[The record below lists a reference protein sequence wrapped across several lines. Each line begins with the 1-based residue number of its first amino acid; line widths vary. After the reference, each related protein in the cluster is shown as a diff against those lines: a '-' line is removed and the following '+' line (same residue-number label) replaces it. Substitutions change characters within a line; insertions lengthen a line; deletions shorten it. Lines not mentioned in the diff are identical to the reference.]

1 LRLRNRIGGVL
12 SSEARLARVGEACAS
27 EEAAGRE
34 EEVDEVETVP
44 LGAGLAVDD

>member
-1 LRLRNRIGGVL
+1 VL

-27 EEAAGRE
+27 EAAGRE